1 MTLCWLPA
9 RQVLRGAECG
19 ARPQDELWLVSARQ
33 CCAVSSGGEP
43 RLSAQRLDD
52 DSRWQGADLEALYTP
67 ASADQV
73 VVIYIHGN
81 RVPSSAAAAE
91 GQRVYRLLIGGA
103 ESAPPLRFVIWS
115 WPSARV
121 RGHLRDVRAKA
132 QRTDVAGYC
141 LAWVLVHLPEDQ
153 PVSLLGYSF
162 GARIATGAAHLAG
175 GGSLGGRALP
185 PHVTSAHTMRA
196 VILAGALHASWLR
209 PGGYHERARTQ
220 LGHLLNLYN
229 TCDPVLKRYHL
240 LDKRTRASALGFSG
254 MYTADL
260 VEAPR
265 LEQLNVRNIVQ
276 RSHELEDYLYSPRLL
291 QRIREVLFWQ
301 PAPTW
306 R

>member
-1 MTLCWLPA
+1 MTNVRISARSILPMHARPCTPSPRPCWWFEPATRPSRPATARLCAVLLLCMTLCWLPA

-162 GARIATGAAHLAG
+162 GARIATGAAHFGAAWRMNPWDHLAG
-175 GGSLGGRALP
+175 VLIHGEA
-185 PHVTSAHTMRA
+185 
-196 VILAGALHASWLR
+196 
-209 PGGYHERARTQ
+209 GGYSARLDGSPYRAGLIDGGLLSAPDRDSWTLIRRDI
-220 LGHLLNLYN
+220 LGPL
-229 TCDPVLKRYHL
+229 
-240 LDKRTRASALGFSG
+240 SG
-254 MYTADL
+254 
-260 VEAPR
+260 
-265 LEQLNVRNIVQ
+265 
-276 RSHELEDYLYSPRLL
+276 
-291 QRIREVLFWQ
+291 
-301 PAPTW
+301 
-306 R
+306 